1 MSRVQIH
8 VDAAMAASREMGLD
22 SSGGMGREDHM
33 AHVVCGHVG
42 AVEPA
47 AARPGRARVRVSA
60 PAGDGEEEHER
71 GAETRG
77 QIRAGRTVAAA
88 ARTMRARMEAALGAE
103 SRGRR
108 TMVEG
113 GVCCGVAESKT
124 PRWGGNTWRKT
135 TWVAAWRWIGGTC
148 IYQRVC
154 VCVGGGCDCVAA
166 GEDGGVGTASP
177 PVDTPFCFLIG
188 VEIGAMVHM
197 YISTWCGRF
206 LQVWKE
212 RVEIRSCWR
221 ALFSQ
226 SCQKKLDWEWVLGT
240 LGDGPI
246 NIKNMGLI

>member
-1 MSRVQIH
+1 
-8 VDAAMAASREMGLD
+8 
-22 SSGGMGREDHM
+22 
-33 AHVVCGHVG
+33 
-42 AVEPA
+42 
-47 AARPGRARVRVSA
+47 
-60 PAGDGEEEHER
+60 
-71 GAETRG
+71 
-77 QIRAGRTVAAA
+77 
-88 ARTMRARMEAALGAE
+88 
-103 SRGRR
+103 
-108 TMVEG
+108 MVEG

-154 VCVGGGCDCVAA
+154 VCVGGGGWDCVAA

-246 NIKNMGLI
+246 NIKNMGLIWRGPTLRPLGVINNQDALIYLLQNFVSFIKHTVTGFNLISNLNTCRYMAYIMDTNEEERVKVSFYIWFLESDSFLLVLNLYLSLVLKRALCWITFVYLIRLA

>member
-154 VCVGGGCDCVAA
+154 VCVGGG
-166 GEDGGVGTASP
+166 GEMASLP
-177 PVDTPFCFLIG
+177 GKTGAWARPRPLWTHPF
-188 VEIGAMVHM
+188 A
-197 YISTWCGRF
+197 S
-206 LQVWKE
+206 
-212 RVEIRSCWR
+212 
-221 ALFSQ
+221 
-226 SCQKKLDWEWVLGT
+226 
-240 LGDGPI
+240 
-246 NIKNMGLI
+246 